1 MCTDVCVVQVSE
13 WVKRTAA
20 GLAAVGVRPRDVV
33 LMLSPNSPEF
43 VIVYLAIVSLGA
55 VAAPSNPLNTDADIQ
70 KQILQV
76 NVKLVVTVPDLLTK
90 VLNCNVPT
98 ILIGT

>member
-1 MCTDVCVVQVSE
+1 M
-13 WVKRTAA
+13 
-20 GLAAVGVRPRDVV
+20 GVTPRDVV

-70 KQILQV
+70 KQILQA
-76 NVKLVVTVPDLLTK
+76 NVKFVVTVPELLSK
-90 VLNCNVPT
+90 VHNCNLPT